1 MTSDAEAAASGARRL
16 WWVWTL
22 LACGVVLAGAY
33 ASTRTELLDVDE
45 VVVDIAGDH
54 LDPALV
60 VAVSGISAGSPLSS
74 VSPDAV
80 ARRVASLAW
89 VAEVAVE
96 RDWPGTVR
104 VWIVEREAI
113 VNAVDLEGRRG
124 LLDHAGMILEVPAT
138 EDGLPTVRV
147 DRLGIPGTR
156 MMGIGPLLEAASAVP
171 PDLGAWIAA
180 LVPTGNGI
188 MAELVGGV
196 DAELG
201 LGDDYR
207 DELRSLA
214 TVLRSLA
221 KELDGLGLSCI
232 VSIDVSDHANPVVL
246 RDKYRCS

>member
-1 MTSDAEAAASGARRL
+1 MTADADADVEAAASGARRL

-22 LACGVVLAGAY
+22 LACVVLLAGAY

-45 VVVDIAGDH
+45 VLVDIAGAH

-60 VAVSGISAGSPLSS
+60 VAVSGIRAGSPLSS

-89 VAEVAVE
+89 VAEVVVE

-104 VWIVEREAI
+104 IWIVERKAI

-124 LLDHAGMILEVPAT
+124 LLDRTGRILEVRAT
-138 EDGLPTVRV
+138 EAGLPTVRV
-147 DRLGIPGTR
+147 DHLGVPGTR
-156 MMGIGPLLEAASAVP
+156 MTGIDPLLDAASAVP
-171 PDLGAWIAA
+171 PDLGAWIVA

-188 MAELVGGV
+188 RAELVGGV

-214 TVLRSLA
+214 TVLARV
-221 KELDGLGLSCI
+221 ELSCI
-232 VSIDVSDHANPVVL
+232 VSIDVSVHANPVVL
-246 RDKYRCS
+246 RDEYRCS

>member
-1 MTSDAEAAASGARRL
+1 MTSDADVEAAASGARRL

-22 LACGVVLAGAY
+22 LAFVVVLAGAY
-33 ASTRTELLDVDE
+33 AATRTELLDVDE
-45 VVVDIAGDH
+45 VLVDIAGEH

-74 VSPDAV
+74 VSSDAV

-89 VAEVAVE
+89 VAEVVVE

-104 VWIVEREAI
+104 VWIVEREPI

-124 LLDHAGMILEVPAT
+124 LLDRAGTILEVPAM
-138 EDGLPTVRV
+138 EAGLPTVRV
-147 DRLGIPGTR
+147 DRLGVPGTR
-156 MMGIGPLLEAASAVP
+156 MTGIYPLLDAASAVP
-171 PDLGAWIAA
+171 PDLGAWIVA

-188 MAELVGGV
+188 RAELVGGV

-214 TVLRSLA
+214 TVLARV
-221 KELDGLGLSCI
+221 ELSCI
-232 VSIDVSDHANPVVL
+232 VSIDVSVHANPVVL
-246 RDKYRCS
+246 RDEYRCS